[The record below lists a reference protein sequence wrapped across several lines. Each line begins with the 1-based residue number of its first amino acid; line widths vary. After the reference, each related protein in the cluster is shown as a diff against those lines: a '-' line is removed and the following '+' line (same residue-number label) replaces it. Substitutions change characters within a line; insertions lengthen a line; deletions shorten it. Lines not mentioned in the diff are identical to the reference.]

1 VLKVFY
7 PAFAITAVVVAGAY
21 YLQGAATAGIVLVLA
36 VLEVSLS
43 FDNAVVN
50 ATILQRMNEQW
61 QKIFLTVGI
70 LIAVVGMRF
79 VFPIAIVAVTS
90 KLNPSKVIEMALNA
104 PDDYAAALTAA
115 HPAIAAFGGVFL
127 LMIALDFFLEER
139 ECQWLGGVERLFAK
153 LGGVDSLSIAIALTS
168 IVVCSSLVDSEIAST
183 VLLSGALGL
192 ITYLA
197 VNGLAGFFEVEADPD
212 DEETAGIS
220 GPSSAASGAIVTTAK
235 ASFFLFLYLEVV
247 DASFSFDG
255 AISAFAISNQIF
267 VIAAGLGIGALY
279 IRSMTVYLVRQGTLS
294 EYRFLEHGAH
304 YAIATLAVLML
315 TSLVSEIPEIVTG
328 LTGVTLILASYLSSV
343 SANRKEQL
351 A

>member
-1 VLKVFY
+1 MFKVFY
-7 PAFAITAVVVAGAY
+7 PAFAITIVVIAGAY
-21 YLQGAATAGIVLVLA
+21 YWQGPAVAGVVLVLA

-50 ATILQRMNEQW
+50 AKILQRMNAFW

-79 VFPIAIVAVTS
+79 VFPIAIVSVTS
-90 KLNPSKVIEMALNA
+90 KLGPSKVLDMALHA
-104 PDDYAAALTAA
+104 PDEYALALKAA
-115 HPAIAAFGGVFL
+115 HPAIASFGGVFL
-127 LMIALDFFLEER
+127 LMIALDFFFEER
-139 ECQWLGGVERLFAK
+139 ESNWLGGVERFFAK
-153 LGGVDSLSIAIALTS
+153 LGGVEALSIAISLTS
-168 IVVCSSLVDSEIAST
+168 VVVCSSLVENDIAST
-183 VLLSGALGL
+183 VLLAGALGL

-220 GPSSAASGAIVTTAK
+220 GPSSAAGGALATTAK

-267 VIAAGLGIGALY
+267 VIATGLGIGALY
-279 IRSMTVYLVRQGTLS
+279 IRSMTVFLVRQGTLS
-294 EYRFLEHGAH
+294 EYRYLEHGAH

-315 TSLVSEIPEIVTG
+315 SSLVSEIPEIVTG
-328 LTGVTLILASYLSSV
+328 LTGVTLILASYFSSI

-351 A
+351 V